1 VAKQLARE
9 PDDDTA
15 TFYEADPYAW
25 ALVQADLL
33 RAGRFGDL
41 DLAHLIDEVADLAR
55 AQRSAVLNNAR
66 IVVEHLLKLAHS
78 PAGEPRNS
86 WRATVREHRQRLAL
100 DLTRTLRRELGE
112 ALPRIYRLARSAA
125 EGALRDHGEDG
136 AAVALPPTCP
146 FDLDHVTGDWWPDD
160 PRQSQPASAEQAS
173 G

>member
-1 VAKQLARE
+1 MARQLARE

-15 TFYEADPYAW
+15 TLYEADPYAW

-41 DLAHLIDEVADLAR
+41 DLANLIDEVADLAR

-66 IVVEHLLKLAHS
+66 IVAEHLLKLAHS
-78 PAGEPRNS
+78 PAAEPRNG

-112 ALPRIYRLARSAA
+112 ALPRVYQLARSSA

-136 AAVALPPTCP
+136 AAVALPQTCP
-146 FDLDHVTGDWWPDD
+146 FDLDHITGDWWPDD
-160 PRQSQPASAEQAS
+160 PRQAQPAAVEQTPV
-173 G
+173 

>member
-1 VAKQLARE
+1 VATQLVRE
-9 PDDDTA
+9 PEDEIA

-41 DLAHLIDEVADLAR
+41 DLANLIDEVADSAR

-78 PAGEPRNS
+78 PAGEPRTG

-112 ALPRIYRLARSAA
+112 ALPRVYQMARSSA

-136 AAVALPPTCP
+136 AAAALPSTCP
-146 FDLDHVTGDWWPDD
+146 FSLDHITGDWWPDD
-160 PRQSQPASAEQAS
+160 LRE
-173 G
+173 